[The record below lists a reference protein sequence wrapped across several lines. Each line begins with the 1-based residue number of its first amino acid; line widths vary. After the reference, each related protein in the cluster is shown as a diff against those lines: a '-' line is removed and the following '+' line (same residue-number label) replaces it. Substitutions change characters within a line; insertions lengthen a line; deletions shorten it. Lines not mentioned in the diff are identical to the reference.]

1 MSNWK
6 IVIQVE
12 DYFFM
17 GKKKPKKP
25 LKCTKPHT
33 HTHTHT
39 HTQKFEWPETS
50 LIDNRILLYLEYDA
64 IFHW

>member
-17 GKKKPKKP
+17 GKKKKTKKP
-25 LKCTKPHT
+25 LKCTKP

>member
-17 GKKKPKKP
+17 GKKKKNPKMYK
-25 LKCTKPHT
+25 TTHT

-39 HTQKFEWPETS
+39 HTE
-50 LIDNRILLYLEYDA
+50 I
-64 IFHW
+64 